1 MARIETTVD
10 LEKNLTMY
18 VVNGHLSADEII
30 EKVIVYY
37 TEHPTKLVL
46 WVMADAFTSGIS
58 TGEIEKIILTAKK
71 YSGSRK
77 EGKTAIVGPKE
88 IDYGLGRMYQT
99 FSELEG
105 LPYEYMVF
113 KELEEAKDW
122 LGV

>member
-10 LEKNLTMY
+10 LEKDLTMY
-18 VVNGHLSADEII
+18 VVNGKVSADEII
-30 EKVIVYY
+30 EKVVEYY
-37 TEHPTKLVL
+37 TKHPTKLVL
-46 WVMADAFTSGIS
+46 WVMEDAFTEGIS
-58 TGEIEKIILTAKK
+58 TEEIQEIILTAKK

-99 FSELEG
+99 FSEIEG
-105 LPYEYMVF
+105 LPYEYRVF
-113 KELEEAKDW
+113 KELEEAKNW

>member
-10 LEKNLTMY
+10 LEKDLTMY

-46 WVMADAFTSGIS
+46 WAMADAFTSGIS

>member
-1 MARIETTVD
+1 MR
-10 LEKNLTMY
+10 
-18 VVNGHLSADEII
+18 GADN
-30 EKVIVYY
+30 
-37 TEHPTKLVL
+37 PVL
-46 WVMADAFTSGIS
+46 QPKPIDFDRREG
-58 TGEIEKIILTAKK
+58 IEKIILTAKK

>member
-10 LEKNLTMY
+10 LEKDLTMY

-58 TGEIEKIILTAKK
+58 IGEIEKIILDGQEVFRQQKRREN
-71 YSGSRK
+71 SNSR
-77 EGKTAIVGPKE
+77 PQ
-88 IDYGLGRMYQT
+88 RN
-99 FSELEG
+99 
-105 LPYEYMVF
+105 
-113 KELEEAKDW
+113 
-122 LGV
+122 